1 MSEEIKIKITMSNF
15 AVEFEGEGAFLNRHL
30 EDLLDK
36 MSKVPVSLEVIDNKQ
51 GSNPSTNS
59 NHKLKLSTNDVAA
72 KLDVKAKNG
81 LALMW
86 AEITKIAVVDNVETF
101 SVDEVRNEMK
111 TSSFWDK
118 GMSGNVSKNIKR
130 QAASGKL
137 LNPTKDKYSI
147 PPSDLESLRNKV
159 VG

>member
-15 AVEFEGEGAFLNRHL
+15 AVEFEGEGAFLNQHL

-36 MSKVPVSLEVIDNKQ
+36 MSKVPASLEVMDNKQ
-51 GSNPSTNS
+51 DSNSSANS
-59 NHKLKLSTNDVAA
+59 RHGLKLSTNDVAA
-72 KLDVKAKNG
+72 KLGVKPKDG

-86 AEITKIAVVDNVETF
+86 AAITKIAVVDNVETF
-101 SVDEVRNEMK
+101 SVEDVRNEMK

-130 QAASGKL
+130 QATAGKL
-137 LNPTKDKYSI
+137 LSPTKDKYSI
-147 PPSDLESLRNKV
+147 PPSDLENLRNKV
-159 VG
+159 GI

>member
-1 MSEEIKIKITMSNF
+1 MFNF
-15 AVEFEGEGAFLNRHL
+15 AIEFEGEGAFLNQHL

-36 MSKVPVSLEVIDNKQ
+36 MSKVPASLKVIDNKQ
-51 GSNPSTNS
+51 DSNSSVNS
-59 NHKLKLSTNDVAA
+59 SHKPKLSTNDVAA

-86 AEITKIAVVDNVETF
+86 AAITKLVAVDNVETF
-101 SVDEVRNEMK
+101 SVEEVRKEMK

-118 GMSGNVSKNIKR
+118 SMSRNVSKNIKR
-130 QAASGKL
+130 QATAGKL
-137 LNPTKDKYSI
+137 LNPTNDKYSI
-147 PPSDLESLRNKV
+147 PPSELESFRNKV